1 MTTPGGKTISFFS
14 GILIGV
20 LAGLGLFFLLVNGLN
35 PFSVFSDHSS
45 SNSQDTVVDRR
56 NIESP
61 KLGKTKKSTFRDE
74 NSLEIQQIDSTN
86 SNQNQDSN
94 ILANHFDNTVSADEI
109 IVKRDELIEVRDLKL
124 IFLDKS
130 QSKNKSDSLIKVFQG
145 NTANSLEYR
154 VEFWKSPVNY
164 KGFKFIRNV
173 IVAFGLDNA
182 EPSKLF
188 FWEDKFYLKHGSI
201 VYKLFITE
209 KFESFSRVNDESL
222 LKQFR

>member
-61 KLGKTKKSTFRDE
+61 KLEKTKKTTFRDE

-86 SNQNQDSN
+86 SIQNQDSN

-124 IFLDKS
+124 ILLDKS
-130 QSKNKSDSLIKVFQG
+130 QSKNKSDSLLKVFQG
-145 NTANSLEYR
+145 NTSNSLEYR
-154 VEFWKSPVNY
+154 IEFWKSPINY

-188 FWEDKFYLKHGSI
+188 FWDDKFYLKHGSI

-209 KFESFSRVNDESL
+209 KFESFSRVTDENT

>member
-20 LAGLGLFFLLVNGLN
+20 LAGLGLFFLLVNDLN
-35 PFSVFSDHSS
+35 PFSIFSNQSS
-45 SNSQDTVVDRR
+45 SDSHDTVVDRR
-56 NIESP
+56 SIESP
-61 KLGKTKKSTFRDE
+61 KLEKIKKTTFRE
-74 NSLEIQQIDSTN
+74 VNNLEQQQIDSSN
-86 SNQNQDSN
+86 SIQPQDSTSLYN
-94 ILANHFDNTVSADEI
+94 QSDNSVNSDEI

-124 IFLDKS
+124 ILLDKS
-130 QSKNKSDSLIKVFQG
+130 QSKNKSDSLLKVFQG
-145 NTANSLEYR
+145 NTSNSLEYR
-154 VEFWKSPVNY
+154 IEFWKSPVNY

-182 EPSKLF
+182 EPTKLF

-209 KFESFSRVNDESL
+209 KFESFSRVTDENT